1 MYICLFE
8 PKLKKEQDENNV
20 SSHELAQYGAFSCAA
35 PLFVATKRKKALT
48 FPKSTCARAGG

>member
-1 MYICLFE
+1 MYICLCE

-35 PLFVATKRKKALT
+35 RCLSSTKSKKALS